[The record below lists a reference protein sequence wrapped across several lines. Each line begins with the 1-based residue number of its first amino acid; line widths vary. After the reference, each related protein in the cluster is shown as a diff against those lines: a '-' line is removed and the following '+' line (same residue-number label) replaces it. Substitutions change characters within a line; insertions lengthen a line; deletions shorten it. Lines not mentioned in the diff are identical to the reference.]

1 LEIKK
6 LETANWKFETGH
18 WKLGLEERGK
28 TNPMELKNFI
38 SIEYKE
44 KARNKAN
51 VVMHN
56 DINVLRG
63 FLASFPRNMYD
74 SRL

>member
-1 LEIKK
+1 LK
-6 LETANWKFETGH
+6 
-18 WKLGLEERGK
+18 RGK
-28 TNPMELKNFI
+28 TNPMELKDFI